1 MIWDDAA
8 KKKLAKFWASGLS
21 CSQIAKEM
29 GVTRNAIIGKANRM
43 KLPSRKVEKSLI
55 NNLGYKIVRKAI
67 EDHLYK
73 SKYTAKL
80 LKTFKTKRNEP
91 KQIVLVFR
99 TTSDAVMALKDDLC
113 KYPHGEP
120 GKPNFRFCLKPVN
133 GKSVYCSEHQGSCY
147 MPTRYPIVR
156 AGKFMK

>member
-21 CSQIAKEM
+21 SNQIAKLM
-29 GVTRNAIIGKANRM
+29 GVTRNAIIGKAHRM
-43 KLPSRKVEKSLI
+43 KLSSRKVEKSLI

-73 SKYTAKL
+73 PKYPAKL

-91 KQIVLVFR
+91 KQIVLVFQ
-99 TTSDAVMALKDDLC
+99 TTSDAVMALQDYLC
-113 KYPHGEP
+113 KYPYGEP
-120 GKPNFRFCLKPVN
+120 GKPNFRFCLKLVN
-133 GKSVYCSEHQGSCY
+133 SAGSYCPEHKELCLQPLQPRRGG
-147 MPTRYPIVR
+147 
-156 AGKFMK
+156 AGKLYK